1 MHADG
6 NMVLDEV
13 RLLGG
18 SATPRELGLRVP
30 LSRRTLARRLNDLVA
45 SGELVRR
52 GHGQY
57 ALRDRADPRLPER
70 GREIVDVLRREGV
83 DAHLTGL
90 DVLAGYVHQ
99 FMFDY
104 PHVVY
109 AEPYALDAAE
119 AVLAD
124 NGFAV
129 VSAAPG
135 GDVQVPD
142 PSRLVLLRKQADAA
156 RRFGVVE
163 HVAPREK
170 AWVDLLREAT
180 KGRMDFD
187 FGELGRLLR
196 ALQDA
201 GADAERLRRYAA
213 RIGYERWLDAVDGAQ
228 APRERDIERLVAGYR
243 SP

>member
-1 MHADG
+1 MRGDE
-6 NMVLDEV
+6 NDVLDEV
-13 RLLGG
+13 RRLGG

-30 LSRRTLARRLNDLVA
+30 LPRRTLARRLNDLVA

-52 GHGQY
+52 RHGQY
-57 ALRDRADPRLPER
+57 MLRDRAEPGLPER
-70 GREIVDVLRREGV
+70 GREIVDVLRREGI
-83 DAHLTGL
+83 DAHVTGL
-90 DVLAGYVHQ
+90 DVLAGYAHQ
-99 FMFDY
+99 FVFDY

-124 NGFAV
+124 NGFTV

-135 GDVQVPD
+135 GDVQAPD

-156 RRFGVVE
+156 RRFGVID

-170 AWVDLLREAT
+170 AWVDLLREST
-180 KGRMDFD
+180 KGRMNFD
-187 FGELGRLLR
+187 FGELGRMLR
-196 ALQDA
+196 ALHDA
-201 GADAERLRRYAA
+201 GADAKRVRRYAA
-213 RIGYERWLDAVDGAQ
+213 RIGYERWLDAVDGIQ
-228 APRERDIERLVAGYR
+228 APGERDIKRLVAGYR